1 MIQLDPQK
9 VAKLHNTNE
18 LLDRKYGKRG
28 TPSRIAF
35 EEKALAHYYGEILKD
50 RRKELKLTQQ
60 QIAERIGKERSYIAH
75 IERGETDMQLS
86 SLLRISNALGL
97 QFSLQAY

>member
-1 MIQLDPQK
+1 MIQLDPEK
-9 VAKLHNTNE
+9 IAKLHSYDD
-18 LLDRKYGKRG
+18 LLDKKYGERG